1 MAEAFFRNAAAR
13 NAAALGAGALLAVAA
28 SLAGTA
34 IRGDGPRGL
43 PPAGRPAWWVV
54 DRDADAVYALDD
66 RLILALRSSVRRPI
80 DVRSTIDG
88 GAWILRSSAARGAE
102 SLARLLPDGTIAL
115 EVPLWNRATM
125 ASSDAGDALVIE
137 GKGSPSSRLLRIT
150 PDGGTSVLAEEPGL
164 TCAIAD
170 GSSLVLG
177 SSSGAL
183 RRSPLAP
190 EPGGEA
196 CANLDGPI
204 AALARSGP
212 GSEIYV
218 LFGETGERLGLLG
231 EDLKTRWIA
240 RSGMRCS
247 GIAPTPDARHV
258 WVVDVERPCIRRFS
272 REGSLELERTDPVFL
287 EAGRAV
293 ATESGGLLVATPG
306 ALICVDANG
315 RTRPGQGG
323 FVFLSGADRIGGD

>member
-1 MAEAFFRNAAAR
+1 MAEASIRSAG
-13 NAAALGAGALLAVAA
+13 ALGAGALLAVAA

-54 DRDADAVYALDD
+54 DRDSDAAYALDD

-88 GAWILRSSAARGAE
+88 GAWILRSNAARGAE
-102 SLARLLPDGTIAL
+102 SLVRILPDGAIAL
-115 EVPLWNRATM
+115 DMPLGSRATL

-137 GKGSPSSRLLRIT
+137 GTGSPSSRLLRIR
-150 PDGGTSVLAEEPGL
+150 PDRGTSVLAEEPGL
-164 TCAIAD
+164 TCAVVD

-190 EPGGEA
+190 DTGGEA

-204 AALARSGP
+204 AALARSGA
-212 GSEIYV
+212 GSGIYV
-218 LFGETGERLGLLG
+218 LYGDAGERLGLLG
-231 EDLKTRWIA
+231 EDLETRWIA
-240 RSGMRCS
+240 SSGIRCS
-247 GIAPTPDARHV
+247 GIAPTPDTRHV
-258 WVVDVERPCIRRFS
+258 WVVDIERPSIRRFS
-272 REGSLELERTDPVFL
+272 REGSLELERTDPSFL
-287 EAGRAV
+287 GAVRAV
-293 ATESGGLLVATPG
+293 ATESGGLVVATPG
-306 ALICVDANG
+306 ALIRVDADG

-323 FVFLSGADRIGGD
+323 FVFLSGADRIGN